1 MNALRGRHPA
11 PPFDAVLSA
20 QAFHE
25 TWLATMDPVRFG
37 QWFRRQRLDRLIA
50 TATRDSPLYARRARG
65 ARVLGD
71 FEPIGKHAL
80 MRHFDDWAVDRR
92 ITRAGA
98 EAFIDAG
105 DTIADGWLER
115 YLVWT
120 SSGTSGMPGV
130 FVQDAA
136 SLAAYDAVEAL
147 RLRSTGPAGPPL
159 GLWAAGR
166 RFAYVGAVG
175 GAYAGH
181 VSVARL
187 QRIAPPGWAPTLCEI
202 SVLEPLD
209 DIEARLR
216 AFRPDVLITYPTLAA
231 ALAGRTMDDRR
242 PLRFGEVWLGGEQ
255 LSPTQRASIADAFG
269 CVVRNSYGAS
279 EFYSIAFECRHG
291 QLHLNDDW
299 VILEPVDADH
309 RPVPEGDFSHA
320 TLLTNLANRTQPL
333 IRYALQDRTRF
344 VPEPCPCGSALPVIE
359 VQGRS
364 DGALILAG
372 RDGGTVTLVP
382 LAIETVI
389 EEAAGVTQFQL
400 ICRPDGTLE
409 LRFPL
414 QGEDARQAFGRCR
427 RELLGWF
434 RRLGVKAQRVV
445 QGQGE
450 PLRAAGSGK
459 LQRVLDRRSA
469 R

>member
-1 MNALRGRHPA
+1 MNAHRGHHPS
-11 PPFDAVLSA
+11 PPFDAALSA

-25 TWLATMDPVRFG
+25 TWLATVDPTGVG

-50 TATRDSPLYARRARG
+50 TATRDSPLYARRARS
-65 ARVLGD
+65 ARVIDD
-71 FEPIGKHAL
+71 FEPIGKHEL
-80 MRHFDDWAVDRR
+80 MDHFDDWAVDRR
-92 ITRAGA
+92 ITRAGV
-98 EAFIDAG
+98 EAFIGGG

-115 YLVWT
+115 YLIWT
-120 SSGTSGMPGV
+120 SSGTSGQPGV

-136 SLAAYDAVEAL
+136 SLAAYDAIEAL

-202 SVLEPLD
+202 SVLDPLD
-209 DIEARLR
+209 EIEARLR
-216 AFRPDVLITYPTLAA
+216 AWGPDVLITYPTLAA
-231 ALAGRTMDDRR
+231 SLAGRTVNDRR

-255 LSPTQRASIADAFG
+255 LSPTQRAFIGDAFG

-279 EFYSIAFECRHG
+279 EFYSIAFECRYG
-291 QLHLNDDW
+291 RLHLNDDW

-309 RPVPEGDFSHA
+309 RPVPVGAFSHA

-333 IRYALQDRTRF
+333 IRYTLQDCTRF
-344 VPEPCPCGSALPVIE
+344 VPEPCPCGSGLAVIE

-364 DGALILAG
+364 DDALVLAG
-372 RDGGTVTLVP
+372 RDGGTVTLLP
-382 LAIETVI
+382 LAIETVV
-389 EEAAGVTQFQL
+389 EEAGGITEFQL
-400 ICRPDGTLE
+400 IRRPDGSLE
-409 LRFPL
+409 LRLSL
-414 QGEDARQAFGRCR
+414 QGDAARQAFDRCR
-427 RELLGWF
+427 RALLGWF
-434 RRLGVKAQRVV
+434 ARQDVRTPRLVHGH
-445 QGQGE
+445 GG
-450 PLRAAGSGK
+450 PLRAPGSGK
-459 LQRVLDRRSA
+459 LRRVIDDRA